1 MGRNGGKTR
10 AEANIGS
17 IPLCLHVF
25 VLFYT
30 DLYDKDKVDIEHVS
44 MEDVFVLLQCDD
56 KGLTEEEAVR
66 RIGIF
71 GPNKVRIETGSLPL
85 LLLGE
90 SRGQW
95 RFLRAREI
103 ISA

>member
-1 MGRNGGKTR
+1 MTGAGAAGAGGGRAR
-10 AEANIGS
+10 AEAITTRDLLPIRQFSNVVAHRRS
-17 IPLCLHVF
+17 R
-25 VLFYT
+25 FYRLA

-71 GPNKVRIETGSLPL
+71 GPNKVRGC
-85 LLLGE
+85 
-90 SRGQW
+90 
-95 RFLRAREI
+95 
-103 ISA
+103 

>member
-1 MGRNGGKTR
+1 MTGTGAQGQGGTCARGGNHHPRFASDTKFSNVVADR
-10 AEANIGS
+10 RSRLYRLA
-17 IPLCLHVF
+17 
-25 VLFYT
+25 

-71 GPNKVRIETGSLPL
+71 GPNKVR
-85 LLLGE
+85 
-90 SRGQW
+90 
-95 RFLRAREI
+95 AR
-103 ISA
+103 

>member
-1 MGRNGGKTR
+1 
-10 AEANIGS
+10 
-17 IPLCLHVF
+17 
-25 VLFYT
+25 
-30 DLYDKDKVDIEHVS
+30 LYDKDKVDIEHVS

-71 GPNKVRIETGSLPL
+71 GPNKVRIEPCSLPL

-90 SRGQW
+90 SKGSVA
-95 RFLRAREI
+95 FPPRA
-103 ISA
+103 